1 MRLEVKNLRPKALR
15 GARMNELQAKQVAEA
30 LSGETWQSGGG
41 IWLVLLRQGNGKLV
55 VISDEAVC
63 EYDDEQRFEQA
74 KPSKTILL
82 RQQLASLN

>member
-1 MRLEVKNLRPKALR
+1 
-15 GARMNELQAKQVAEA
+15 MNELQAKQIAGA

-63 EYDDEQRFEQA
+63 EYDDEKRFEESKPA
-74 KPSKTILL
+74 KAIFLH
-82 RQQLASLN
+82 QNFASRN